1 MWFITCHCKSAWK
14 SSEARQLLK
23 YLDSRSEVAEAV
35 WMWPWQWLI
44 SLYRAHHQ
52 SEKLFLFRT
61 NLGKDRDSSQ
71 NPQASPVIL
80 LICVSSTLKSLLV
93 THIRER
99 SHQKLKQMA
108 NTVNFFVQL
117 LFQNKQWVKAKMKN
131 TGCYSGLITISRTFQ
146 MFN

>member
-1 MWFITCHCKSAWK
+1 
-14 SSEARQLLK
+14 
-23 YLDSRSEVAEAV
+23 
-35 WMWPWQWLI
+35 MWPWQWLI

-117 LFQNKQWVKAKMKN
+117 LFQNKQ
-131 TGCYSGLITISRTFQ
+131 
-146 MFN
+146 